1 MNNSRSKGETNRLRK
16 LANADYRRVE
26 REDDLP
32 SIGSHSGDESEWSS
46 ALGDGVDF
54 ADEGPNATPSLADS
68 DEEQLYELQPRNQT
82 VTKAVHDTKRKVIP
96 RLPIKLANGQ
106 IEKTGEREGTVEAPS
121 ISDTSGAEEE
131 QGRAPPPPR
140 NDVATGARFGRPAV
154 VDILT
159 MKSRK
164 LRVQAAKE
172 QVAGICQDIIAEP
185 ENGVSK
191 APPLT
196 PCQLSLSPAARSSS
210 PYPYLCISLS
220 HDYGQLRELH
230 NLVK

>member
-1 MNNSRSKGETNRLRK
+1 MNNSRSKSETNRLRK

-32 SIGSHSGDESEWSS
+32 SISSQSGDESEWSS
-46 ALGDGVDF
+46 ALGDEVDF
-54 ADEGPNATPSLADS
+54 ADEGPDATPPLADS
-68 DEEQLYELQPRNQT
+68 DEEQPYELQPRTQT
-82 VTKAVHDTKRKVIP
+82 ATKAVHNTKRKVIS

-106 IEKTGEREGTVEAPS
+106 IEKTGEREGTAEAPTV
-121 ISDTSGAEEE
+121 SDISGAEEE
-131 QGRAPPPPR
+131 QERAPPPPR

-191 APPLT
+191 TPPLT
-196 PCQLSLSPAARSSS
+196 PC
-210 PYPYLCISLS
+210 
-220 HDYGQLRELH
+220 H
-230 NLVK
+230 